1 MSRHLLQRLLQ
12 RLLQS
17 FAGVAAL
24 AVTLAVTLVIAGPAT
39 AAPQILG
46 LVATPEAVPLTC
58 ENGQCDAQFSAFWMQ
73 IDRRIPSRGR
83 PYTPGPGTELTLSF
97 DTPGGKRRAITIS
110 HAVTIKA
117 ERGFHSVRI
126 AVPET
131 MVKSL
136 GGSAPAITI
145 AKAAAAVPVFIG
157 EELKPLNA
165 AEIARVTGEQRHLVD
180 ARLPPD
186 SASAIAIA
194 TLNRLIN
201 AMPADADPL
210 ESLLGADD
218 MPGGPGG
225 DVWQRLYGNAGQTAT
240 ETAGANSGVDSGVDS
255 GMGGNDASLGRSF
268 KGGKGG
274 PISVSHPGRG
284 LAKKMYDYCKGL
296 NGNGIGF
303 GAREC
308 LIESHDH
315 KTLDITEEAWE
326 AEKIG
331 M

>member
-1 MSRHLLQRLLQ
+1 MSRRLLQ
-12 RLLQS
+12 
-17 FAGVAAL
+17 FFPGVA
-24 AVTLAVTLVIAGPAT
+24 TLAATLAATLVMAGPAA

-58 ENGQCDAQFSAFWMQ
+58 ENGQCEAQFSAFCMQ

-97 DTPGGKRRAITIS
+97 ATPDGKRRAITIS

-145 AKAAAAVPVFIG
+145 AKAAAAVPVVIG

-165 AEIARVTGEQRHLVD
+165 IEIARVTGEQRHLTD

-186 SASAIAIA
+186 SASAIAVA

-201 AMPADADPL
+201 AMPPDADPL
-210 ESLLGADD
+210 ESLLGDDD
-218 MPGGPGG
+218 MPGG
-225 DVWQRLYGNAGQTAT
+225 DVWQKLYGNAGQTTT
-240 ETAGANSGVDSGVDS
+240 EMADTGAGSGANSGA
-255 GMGGNDASLGRSF
+255 GGNDASLGSSF
-268 KGGKGG
+268 KAGAIGA
-274 PISVSHPGRG
+274 SHPGRG
-284 LAKKMYDYCKGL
+284 LAKKMYDYCMGL
-296 NGNGIGF
+296 TGNGIGF

-315 KTLDITEEAWE
+315 KTLDITKEAWE

>member
-1 MSRHLLQRLLQ
+1 MSRRLLH
-12 RLLQS
+12 S
-17 FAGVAAL
+17 FPGMATRTVTRTVTMAA
-24 AVTLAVTLVIAGPAT
+24 TLAATLVMAGPAA

-58 ENGQCDAQFSAFWMQ
+58 ENGQCTAQFSAFCMQ

-83 PYTPGPGTELTLSF
+83 PYTPGPGSELTLSF
-97 DTPGGKRRAITIS
+97 DTPDGKRHAITIS

-131 MVKSL
+131 LVKSL
-136 GGSAPAITI
+136 GGRAPAITI
-145 AKAAAAVPVFIG
+145 AKAAAAIPVVIG

-186 SASAIAIA
+186 SASAIAVA

-201 AMPADADPL
+201 AMPPDADPL
-210 ESLLGADD
+210 ESLLGDDD
-218 MPGGPGG
+218 MPGG
-225 DVWQRLYGNAGQTAT
+225 DVWQKLYGNAGQTTT
-240 ETAGANSGVDSGVDS
+240 EIANTDAVSGANSGAR
-255 GMGGNDASLGRSF
+255 GNDASLGSSF
-268 KGGKGG
+268 KRGKGG
-274 PISVSHPGRG
+274 AIGASHPGRG
-284 LAKKMYDYCKGL
+284 LARKMYDYCKGMS
-296 NGNGIGF
+296 GSGIGF
-303 GAREC
+303 GTREC
-308 LIESHDH
+308 LMESHDH

-326 AEKIG
+326 AEKVG